1 MQSQSR
7 LILEMIRIGKVKFTK
22 TQMDEA
28 AAEINRSGEFISS
41 VQSIGFH
48 IGQTQ
53 NADGMGYLS
62 AYVNNVWL
70 GIIHL
75 EKDGSGQLSSI
86 SLPSWFLIAL
96 NTQHEKEAV
105 ALAAEISVH
114 NFSEDEIFMHFLQ
127 DRISKLKEN
136 LENDGLIEGYSN
148 DIYQTSLDVENQK
161 DLVA

>member
-1 MQSQSR
+1 MQSKSR
-7 LILEMIRIGKVKFTK
+7 LILELIRIGKVKFTK

-28 AAEINRSGEFISS
+28 AAELNRSGEFISS
-41 VQSIGFH
+41 VQSIDFH

-62 AYVNNVWL
+62 AYVNGIWL
-70 GIIHL
+70 GVIHL
-75 EKDGSGQLSSI
+75 EKDGSGHLSSI

-96 NTQHEKEAV
+96 NTQHEKEAA

-127 DRISKLKEN
+127 VPIEKLKEI
-136 LENDGLIEGYSN
+136 LENDGLIERYRN
-148 DIYQTSLDVENQK
+148 ENCQTSLDITNQESFF
-161 DLVA
+161 V